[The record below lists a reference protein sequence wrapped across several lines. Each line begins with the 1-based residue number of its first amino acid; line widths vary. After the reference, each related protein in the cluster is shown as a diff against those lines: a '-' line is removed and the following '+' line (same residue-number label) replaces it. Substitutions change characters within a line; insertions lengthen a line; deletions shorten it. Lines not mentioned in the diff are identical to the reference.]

1 MAEPIGNTFK
11 GITQNG
17 TVQNLRC
24 VNNLLVNANSLSQL
38 DDVNTTGVATGNAL
52 IYNSSTTKWE
62 PRNLLFNGDLADVV
76 ITNPQDNDKLIY
88 DSSNSRWIN
97 SQPYYFN
104 YNYYG
109 KFKDSYINNIAPETY
124 INLLVNDP
132 NVFDSFTLTGS
143 SSYGLSLN
151 GNFITGFRG
160 TAQYQVVIN
169 TNFSILTID
178 DGTSFESSLRDS
190 LNNNIILTSITN
202 SLNNPNRPLT
212 FNSIT
217 SISAANIYPAFRI
230 NAFAP
235 HNYSGQPITD
245 ISVSITIYE
254 L

>member
-88 DSSNSRWIN
+88 QSSNSRWIN

-109 KFKDSYINNIAPETY
+109 KFKDSYINNIEPETY

-143 SSYGLSLN
+143 SSNGLSLN
-151 GNFITGFRG
+151 GNFITGF
-160 TAQYQVVIN
+160 
-169 TNFSILTID
+169 NF
-178 DGTSFESSLRDS
+178 
-190 LNNNIILTSITN
+190 
-202 SLNNPNRPLT
+202 
-212 FNSIT
+212 FNCI
-217 SISAANIYPAFRI
+217 A
-230 NAFAP
+230 
-235 HNYSGQPITD
+235 
-245 ISVSITIYE
+245 
-254 L
+254 